1 MPSDATSLE
10 WVIVDGTP
18 RHVSAFASLRRTER
32 PIARCPECGRRVI
45 LKLGAVRRH
54 HAAHD
59 PGVACA
65 ATNPET
71 ALHLNTK
78 LALAAA
84 LAAAASS
91 DAVLS
96 IIHSCRGAAGE
107 RCTETRIAPWLHG
120 WDTVRIE
127 HRIGPVRPDILLERD
142 GASVAGIEVL
152 RSHAVDA
159 QKRAALAT
167 LGMPWIELA
176 ADEELSKPGGWSIH
190 RPLPALRTNDTDEWR
205 CERHEALHAILL
217 RSREEER
224 TAATEAARHSTR
236 LVAAR
241 VVDVY
246 HTNGAR
252 ERHIYRMEEL
262 ATDGTPH
269 ALRLKRGGREIA
281 YVELSPD
288 HVMATAQGTVHLAY
302 TKDVATLTEREGS
315 FVDSPMNW
323 ATLANAENIVYEALT
338 DRVGRD
344 PTPLATRFPRR
355 WFFDKTDARWF
366 LPADTRHVRWDRPA
380 DDAFAAHPAWTQR
393 AVRERPM
400 TEDAWPQPVFARPPH
415 RTMFGQHLHRI
426 YALGEMGVL
435 QLDAFDD
442 GAVRAIVVIEKR
454 VSDEVVEQGAM
465 RLAAENIDAMWISHP
480 THWTSALAS
489 LVWAPAGRDGRG
501 RGFVVIDG
509 VGTFRAEQF
518 VRALA
523 SGERR
528 LEAHAVRA
536 SMAARVV
543 RLRDQPR

>member
-1 MPSDATSLE
+1 MQTDATSLE
-10 WVIVDGTP
+10 WVIVEGKP
-18 RHVSAFASLRRTER
+18 RHVSAFASLRRSER
-32 PIARCPECGRRVI
+32 PIAACPECGRRVT

-59 PGVACA
+59 PGAACA

-78 LALAAA
+78 LALAAV
-84 LAAAASS
+84 LAAAASN

-96 IIHSCRGAAGE
+96 IVRSCCGAIGE

-120 WDTVRIE
+120 WDTVLIE
-127 HRIGPVRPDILLERD
+127 HRIGPVRPDIVLERG

-152 RSHAVDA
+152 RSHAVDE
-159 QKRAALAT
+159 QKRAALAL
-167 LGMPWIELA
+167 LGVPWIELA
-176 ADEELSKPGGWSIH
+176 ANEELSKAGGWSVH
-190 RPLPALRTNDTDEWR
+190 HPLPVVRTNQADEWR
-205 CERHEALHAILL
+205 CERHEALHATLL

-224 TAATEAARHSTR
+224 TAAMETARHSTR
-236 LVAAR
+236 LIAAR

-246 HTNGAR
+246 HALGGR

-262 ATDGTPH
+262 STDGTPH
-269 ALRLKRGGREIA
+269 ALRLNRGGREI
-281 YVELSPD
+281 VRIELSP
-288 HVMATAQGTVHLAY
+288 AAQGAIHLAY
-302 TKDVATLTEREGS
+302 NTDVAALMEREGS
-315 FVDSPMNW
+315 FADSPMDW

-355 WFFDKTDARWF
+355 WFFDKTNARWF
-366 LPADTRHVRWDRPA
+366 LPADTRHVRWDRPT

-415 RTMFGQHLHRI
+415 RTMFGQHFHRI
-426 YALGEMGVL
+426 YALGEVAVL
-435 QLDAFDD
+435 ELDALDD

-454 VSDEVVEQGAM
+454 VSDDVVEQGAM
-465 RLAAENIDAMWISHP
+465 RLAAENIDAIWISHP
-480 THWTSALAS
+480 THWTSALES
-489 LVWAPAGRDGRG
+489 LVWTPAGRDGRG
-501 RGFVVIDG
+501 GGFVVVDG

-518 VRALA
+518 VRALV

-528 LEAHAVRA
+528 LQGTAIRA
-536 SMAARVV
+536 SMAARVG